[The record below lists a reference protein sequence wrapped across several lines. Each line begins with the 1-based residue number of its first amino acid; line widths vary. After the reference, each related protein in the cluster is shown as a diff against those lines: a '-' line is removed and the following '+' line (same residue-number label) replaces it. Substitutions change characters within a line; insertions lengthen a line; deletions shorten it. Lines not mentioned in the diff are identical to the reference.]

1 MKSSSIAL
9 LHEDFEVNQTLEN
22 FFQRSEKNP
31 NTKPDK
37 TPDLVV
43 EDKKEKID
51 YLVNLIDSPGHI
63 EFNFEVTTGLKACDG
78 AILVVDVVEGVCS

>member
-9 LHEDFEVNQTLEN
+9 LHEDFHIDQGYDHFMNRYL
-22 FFQRSEKNP
+22 KN
-31 NTKPDK
+31 NDGKPDK
-37 TPDLVV
+37 STNLVIH
-43 EDKKEKID
+43 EDKDKKD